1 MERSERSKEYAKQY
15 AKHHRDWLKSLSPE
29 ALKEYKQNKIYDKER
44 REDERKRK
52 AEEKV
57 HKSNVKR
64 ELTLLKYML
73 KHDVSY
79 FHHGKE
85 DSMKTSIQK
94 QISYLQERNAYRE
107 YDPYIWNRQGEG
119 KNYNPLSH
127 LGCLFSSNE
136 FKDIYE
142 VPLDGTYKFHIYDS
156 GERGLGSFNRITATK
171 IEQEVNVP
179 YVNPGAMFPIT
190 AD

>member
-85 DSMKTSIQK
+85 DSMKRWRGTRSNAARTFGSLMPRGTKSRSIIARRAIK
-94 QISYLQERNAYRE
+94 
-107 YDPYIWNRQGEG
+107 P
-119 KNYNPLSH
+119 
-127 LGCLFSSNE
+127 LFSFSKNSNSVIAQ
-136 FKDIYE
+136 KIY
-142 VPLDGTYKFHIYDS
+142 
-156 GERGLGSFNRITATK
+156 NW
-171 IEQEVNVP
+171 
-179 YVNPGAMFPIT
+179 
-190 AD
+190 